1 MNRLTIGSDCPVGL
15 WIGSSGPLLSPL
27 LLQQPCVAGF
37 LFGGAYSLQNYF
49 RKPSRLAEFFVHCC
63 GRLSCSYIVAKLMHL
78 RNRDFSSCE
87 GMLLEPTFI
96 RRLLGVWMLLGWLLS
111 SRELA
116 ALDDNFLGRSTVRF
130 VVQLIYSA
138 STAKGSGVYRR
149 YPENASPT
157 DIPDTFGFNL
167 STGQNTPHSIPLLGK
182 RCTNV
187 ESNLNR
193 YESGIEL
200 LSFTC
205 SMRLRKCQAPGANVP
220 HP

>member
-1 MNRLTIGSDCPVGL
+1 MYN
-15 WIGSSGPLLSPL
+15 
-27 LLQQPCVAGF
+27 
-37 LFGGAYSLQNYF
+37 
-49 RKPSRLAEFFVHCC
+49 
-63 GRLSCSYIVAKLMHL
+63 
-78 RNRDFSSCE
+78 
-87 GMLLEPTFI
+87 
-96 RRLLGVWMLLGWLLS
+96 
-111 SRELA
+111 
-116 ALDDNFLGRSTVRF
+116 
-130 VVQLIYSA
+130 A

-167 STGQNTPHSIPLLGK
+167 ATGQNTPHSIPLLGK

>member
-1 MNRLTIGSDCPVGL
+1 M
-15 WIGSSGPLLSPL
+15 
-27 LLQQPCVAGF
+27 
-37 LFGGAYSLQNYF
+37 QNYV

-63 GRLSCSYIVAKLMHL
+63 GRLSFSYIVAKLMHL
-78 RNRDFSSCE
+78 RNRGFSSCE
-87 GMLLEPTFI
+87 GMLLEPPFI

-130 VVQLIYSA
+130 VVQLMYNA

-167 STGQNTPHSIPLLGK
+167 SAGQNTPLPALLYHSIL
-182 RCTNV
+182 RFWANDAQICTNV